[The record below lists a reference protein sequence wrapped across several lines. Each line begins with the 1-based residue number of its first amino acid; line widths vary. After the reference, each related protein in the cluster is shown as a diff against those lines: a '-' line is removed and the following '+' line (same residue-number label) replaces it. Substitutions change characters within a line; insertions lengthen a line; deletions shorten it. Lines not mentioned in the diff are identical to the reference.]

1 MIKEIKVQDPY
12 SVLGFKVQQITML
25 LHNLEFHIRGISES
39 RGIAA
44 IDDRQIMETY
54 RALDRTLIENLRF
67 NHHID
72 KLPEVKDGSH

>member
-25 LHNLEFHIRGISES
+25 LHNLEFHIRK
-39 RGIAA
+39 IAEERDK
-44 IDDRQIMETY
+44 DDPQIRDTY
-54 RALDRTLIENLRF
+54 NALDRTLIENLRF
-67 NHHID
+67 NHHVN